1 MLYKLGG
8 RKFVLAL
15 LIWYTT
21 TIVFVL
27 TNKLAGAE
35 FAAILI
41 ATLGLYGGSNVYN
54 KKVQGD

>member
-1 MLYKLGG
+1 MLSRLGG

-27 TNKLAGAE
+27 TSKLSSTE
-35 FAAILI
+35 FAAIMI